1 MNYESTTLW
10 QKTLARQLEPDVND
24 KEREILR
31 VEFEHF
37 RERAKI
43 LASEINRTLPEFTVH
58 DISHI
63 DALWDTAELVT
74 KDYTDLNPAEAF
86 VLGGAFLIHDLGM
99 GLAAF
104 PNGIEELKSS
114 NLWKDVVSSLLRKEL
129 DRPAKP
135 DEIKNLDSRIEKIAT
150 EQVLRQLHAQQ
161 AGKLAQISW
170 TDDNGSEIFLIN
182 NPELRSSYG
191 QIIGL
196 IAYSHWWPVDELENR
211 LGTTLGAPGNFP
223 INWTIDVIKLACI
236 LRIADAIQIDD
247 RRAPKFLRAIRK
259 PKGYSDLHWNFQQK
273 LYQPRLERN
282 RLVYTSKSPFSI
294 TSNPQLSSSA
304 SFLRLNVLSSLN

>member
-150 EQVLRQLHAQQ
+150 
-161 AGKLAQISW
+161 
-170 TDDNGSEIFLIN
+170 
-182 NPELRSSYG
+182 
-191 QIIGL
+191 
-196 IAYSHWWPVDELENR
+196 
-211 LGTTLGAPGNFP
+211 
-223 INWTIDVIKLACI
+223 
-236 LRIADAIQIDD
+236 
-247 RRAPKFLRAIRK
+247 
-259 PKGYSDLHWNFQQK
+259 
-273 LYQPRLERN
+273 
-282 RLVYTSKSPFSI
+282 
-294 TSNPQLSSSA
+294 
-304 SFLRLNVLSSLN
+304 